1 MRRVSINTRVSVSQ
15 IHHMWQV
22 KTLIPRDYVIVVKG
36 HGVANRILGG
46 VSDWPDQLGKHDS
59 SDHPPVDPHPTPHP
73 DPYISVPHKEFLI
86 FTIPSHKKEVP
97 NLFYPPPYKSTPK
110 FFVCVTFAY
119 MHNSIAADQLL
130 RELAISIAR
139 NSVGAM
145 RPLAEVLAAE
155 GLTQTEYD
163 AIAVNPM
170 FQRYVDAF
178 SKEFRE
184 SGYSLQAKARILVED
199 LMASLYHDVKD
210 KDLPLAA
217 RAKVFDTMVSIAD
230 AIPKTNQNVVAGP
243 GFSITF
249 NLNGGAQTIAKGVTE
264 VEDVVEITTEK
275 LESAENT
282 VDFHV
287 PTTFAEPDDYEYAG
301 DDHI

>member
-1 MRRVSINTRVSVSQ
+1 M
-15 IHHMWQV
+15 
-22 KTLIPRDYVIVVKG
+22 IVVTTP
-36 HGVANRILGG
+36 RRT
-46 VSDWPDQLGKHDS
+46 
-59 SDHPPVDPHPTPHP
+59 PTPPPTPTHIYPYHIKNSSFLQSHHTKKKCPIYFTHP
-73 DPYISVPHKEFLI
+73 HIKVLQ
-86 FTIPSHKKEVP
+86 
-97 NLFYPPPYKSTPK
+97 N

-249 NLNGGAQTIAKGVTE
+249 NLNGGAQAIAKGVTE
-264 VEDVVEITTEK
+264 VEDVVEIATEK

>member
-1 MRRVSINTRVSVSQ
+1 M
-15 IHHMWQV
+15 
-22 KTLIPRDYVIVVKG
+22 IVVTTP
-36 HGVANRILGG
+36 RRT
-46 VSDWPDQLGKHDS
+46 
-59 SDHPPVDPHPTPHP
+59 PTPPPTPTHIY
-73 DPYISVPHKEFLI
+73 PYRIKNSSFLQSHHTKKKCPI
-86 FTIPSHKKEVP
+86 YFTH
-97 NLFYPPPYKSTPK
+97 PPYKSTPK

>member
-1 MRRVSINTRVSVSQ
+1 
-15 IHHMWQV
+15 
-22 KTLIPRDYVIVVKG
+22 
-36 HGVANRILGG
+36 
-46 VSDWPDQLGKHDS
+46 
-59 SDHPPVDPHPTPHP
+59 
-73 DPYISVPHKEFLI
+73 
-86 FTIPSHKKEVP
+86 
-97 NLFYPPPYKSTPK
+97 
-110 FFVCVTFAY
+110 

-145 RPLAEVLAAE
+145 RPLAEVLASE
-155 GLTQTEYD
+155 GFTQTEYD

-170 FQRYVDAF
+170 FQWYVDAF

-184 SGYSLQAKARILVED
+184 NGYSLQAKARILVED

-249 NLNGGAQTIAKGVTE
+249 NLNGGAQAIAKGVTE
-264 VEDVVEITTEK
+264 VEDVVEIATEK